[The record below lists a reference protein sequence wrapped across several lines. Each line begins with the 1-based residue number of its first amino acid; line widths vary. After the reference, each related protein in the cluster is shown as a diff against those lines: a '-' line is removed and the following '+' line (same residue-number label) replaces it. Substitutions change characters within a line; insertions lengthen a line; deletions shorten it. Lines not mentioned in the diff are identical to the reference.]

1 MFKIYIM
8 NGPQRGQSHDAQRD
22 TIYLGRA
29 SVNDIQIEDNY
40 MSRKHLKIFTKNH
53 RYFIV
58 DLGTKNGTFIDDE
71 KIDPGEVFE
80 VEQGKSIKAGKT
92 IIRIGEAFSEHEKD
106 IPHLGNLIKHSDTEG
121 MDFPNDMGRPMTHL
135 KTMELISNVSNAL
148 MSSLNITEILNTI
161 MDSLFNLL
169 KRVERG
175 AILLTDSESGKLK
188 QIIAKSKYQTGHPT
202 LNYSRTVVSS
212 VISQGQ
218 PVMIPDTS
226 AENPDE
232 LSNSMER
239 IRSVMCVPLISKSKI
254 RGVIYVDSLSAP
266 HGFRK
271 EDLSL
276 LISLSSPAAIAIENA
291 LLYSNSEARFKAM
304 FDHMSSGAMV
314 YKAVGDGEDFLLTD
328 LNRAA
333 QEIERIEKSAA
344 LGKSTLEVSLGTRQS
359 NLLKVFKRVWQ
370 TGKAEQLQMGLKKD
384 GRTAVWREYRV
395 YRMPSGE
402 IVSVFDDV
410 TEKKKAEA
418 RERAL
423 QERLFAAQKMESI
436 GTLAGGTAHNFR
448 NILQVISGNVEYIQ
462 MMSGEKP
469 EINESIR
476 AILSSIEKGVD
487 LITSLLRY
495 SKWDEEFE
503 FVDLDLADVVLK
515 TYEIVNRVFDK
526 RIQMDLKL
534 EKNLFV
540 KGDHSLLSQVFMNC
554 FTNAQDAMPSGGR
567 LSIEAKK
574 EDDKVVVTI
583 SDTGHGMDD
592 GTSSKIFD
600 PFFTLKP
607 VGKGTGLG
615 LSVTKGII
623 DQHKGSIEVSS
634 ELGRGTTFK
643 ICLPLSKMQ
652 ETEKVEPEIQII
664 SGTMQKVLIVDDD
677 HPVLDALTKLIKSL
691 GYLAIPVDEPADAL
705 KNYKRW
711 APDIVL
717 VDRSMPA
724 IDGISFIKKIVH
736 TDPSSRIIIISGY
749 EESSSNGIDESIKS
763 HIKGYITKPCGIKEL
778 SSALSQALK

>member
-8 NGPQRGQSHDAQRD
+8 NGPQRGRSYDTQSD

-29 SVNDIQIEDNY
+29 SDNDIQIEDNY
-40 MSRKHLKIFTKNH
+40 MSRKHLKIFRKNH

-58 DLGTKNGTFIDDE
+58 DLGTKNGTFINDK
-71 KIDPGEVFE
+71 KIGPGEVFE
-80 VEQGKSIKAGKT
+80 VEQGTSVRAGKT
-92 IIRIGEAFSEHEKD
+92 IIRIGEGFSEHEKD
-106 IPHLGNLIKHSDTEG
+106 IPHFGTPIEHSDTED
-121 MDFPNDMGRPMTHL
+121 MDLPNDMGRPMTHP
-135 KTMELISNVSNAL
+135 KTMELIYNVSNAL

-161 MDSLFNLL
+161 MDSLFKLL

-188 QIIAKSKYQTGHPT
+188 LIIAKSKYQTGQPT

-212 VISQGQ
+212 VINQGQ
-218 PVMIPDTS
+218 PIMIPDTS
-226 AENPDE
+226 AKDPDE
-232 LSNSMER
+232 LSDSMER

-304 FDHMSSGAMV
+304 FDHMSSGAMA
-314 YKAVGDGEDFLLTD
+314 YKAVGDGEDFILTD

-344 LGKSTLEVSLGTRQS
+344 LGKSILEVSVGIRQS
-359 NLLKVFKRVWQ
+359 KLLKVFKRVWQ

-448 NILQVISGNVEYIQ
+448 NILQAISGNVEYIQ
-462 MMSGEKP
+462 MTSGEKP

-476 AILSSIEKGVD
+476 AIMSSIEKGVD

-495 SKWDEEFE
+495 SKWNEEFE
-503 FVDLDLADVVLK
+503 FLDLDLADVILK
-515 TYEIVNRVFDK
+515 TYEIVHRVFDK
-526 RIQMDLKL
+526 RIQIDLKL

-554 FTNAQDAMPSGGR
+554 FTNAQDAMPSGGL

-574 EDDKVVVTI
+574 EDDKVVVAV
-583 SDTGHGMDD
+583 SDTGHGMDE

-652 ETEKVEPEIQII
+652 ETEKTEPETQII

-677 HPVLDALTKLIKSL
+677 HPVLDALTKLIRGL
-691 GYLAIPVDEPADAL
+691 GYRAIPVDEPAEAL

-724 IDGISFIKKIVH
+724 IDGMNFIKKIVH
-736 TDPSSRIIIISGY
+736 TDPNSRIIIISGY
-749 EESSSNGIDESIKS
+749 EESSLSGIDESIKS